1 MSMSIANELN
11 DLVKPHLL
19 ESARLEGEM
28 ERMRTRFDHWLTEPD
43 CDCFQDCEIA
53 LICDLAHS
61 GQRLAKNNRALRRML
76 TCIHQRL
83 TGLTMG

>member
-1 MSMSIANELN
+1 MSIANHLN

-28 ERMRTRFDHWLTEPD
+28 ERMRIRFDEWLIEPD
-43 CDCFQDCEIA
+43 CDEFRDDEVG

-83 TGLTMG
+83 TGLTME